1 MTATARDELIS
12 ADDLHLLGE
21 GTHRRLYERLGAHA
35 RTVDGRSGVTFSVW
49 APNAQR
55 VAVVGDWN
63 GWNDRSDELAS
74 MGNSGVWCGFV
85 PDVSDGAR
93 YKYAIR
99 SRDGRY
105 EVQKADPFASRAE
118 LPPGTA
124 SLVWDLSYKW
134 NDGEWMRRR
143 ATFDPAAR
151 PLAIY
156 EVHPGSWMRPLGGDH
171 MLGYRDLA
179 PRLIDHLRRGA
190 WTHVEFMPLAEHP
203 FYGSWGYQTTGY
215 FAPTSRYGTPQDLMY
230 LIDRLHQE
238 GFGVILDWVPSHFPD
253 DEHGLV
259 YFDGTHLYEQSE
271 VKRRR
276 HPEWNSYVFDY
287 GRPEVKSFLVSSAVA
302 WLRRYHADGLRVD
315 AVASMLYL
323 DHAGKTDDWVPNRHG
338 GREDLDAVDLLRAVN
353 EAVHEEAPHTV
364 TIAEESTT
372 WPMVSRPV
380 HQGGLGF
387 DMKWDM
393 GWMTDTL
400 RYFSRDP
407 IERGHHHHELTFR
420 AMYAY
425 TENFVLPL
433 SHDEVAHGKSSLL
446 ERMPGDDWQ
455 KRANLRL
462 LLAYQY
468 AQPGKKLLFQGQ
480 EIGQP
485 REWEHDRAVEW
496 ELLERPEH
504 QGILRCVA
512 HLGRTY
518 AGEPALHEL
527 DFDPRGF
534 EWVSADDREQSVL
547 SFLRTPRSGDRVV
560 LAVLNFTPVPRA
572 NYRVGVPRGG
582 RWSEIVNTDAV
593 EYGGSGIGNSGG
605 ADAVPFAS
613 HGRPYSLSLQLPPLA
628 AVFLVAE

>member
-1 MTATARDELIS
+1 
-12 ADDLHLLGE
+12 
-21 GTHRRLYERLGAHA
+21 
-35 RTVDGRSGVTFSVW
+35 
-49 APNAQR
+49 
-55 VAVVGDWN
+55 
-63 GWNDRSDELAS
+63 
-74 MGNSGVWCGFV
+74 
-85 PDVSDGAR
+85 
-93 YKYAIR
+93 
-99 SRDGRY
+99 
-105 EVQKADPFASRAE
+105 
-118 LPPGTA
+118 
-124 SLVWDLSYKW
+124 
-134 NDGEWMRRR
+134 
-143 ATFDPAAR
+143 
-151 PLAIY
+151 
-156 EVHPGSWMRPLGGDH
+156 
-171 MLGYRDLA
+171 
-179 PRLIDHLRRGA
+179 
-190 WTHVEFMPLAEHP
+190 
-203 FYGSWGYQTTGY
+203 
-215 FAPTSRYGTPQDLMY
+215 
-230 LIDRLHQE
+230 
-238 GFGVILDWVPSHFPD
+238 
-253 DEHGLV
+253 
-259 YFDGTHLYEQSE
+259 
-271 VKRRR
+271 
-276 HPEWNSYVFDY
+276 
-287 GRPEVKSFLVSSAVA
+287 
-302 WLRRYHADGLRVD
+302 
-315 AVASMLYL
+315 
-323 DHAGKTDDWVPNRHG
+323 
-338 GREDLDAVDLLRAVN
+338 
-353 EAVHEEAPHTV
+353 
-364 TIAEESTT
+364 
-372 WPMVSRPV
+372 MVSRPV

-446 ERMPGDDWQ
+446 EKMPGDDWQ